1 MAEVATWYDYWWA
14 DAWVYP
20 DPESSIYQL
29 RHPTRYEWRP
39 DIEEWPQWLVDNFNV
54 TCNTYYEHPEGRGWE
69 VASYAPDGTEWY
81 IMNTS
86 FDVWGP
92 AGRNDP
98 LGSTVG
104 WQIFS
109 ILMNYQPPP
118 DIRWII
124 YFGQQYGAWNN
135 WLGEWFAD
143 PGDFMYHG
151 DHIHVTYW

>member
-1 MAEVATWYDYWWA
+1 MTETTW
-14 DAWVYP
+14 AWPEAWDDPIFDSPVYQ
-20 DPESSIYQL
+20 D
-29 RHPTRYEWRP
+29 RHPTRYVWRP
-39 DIEEWPQWLVDNFNV
+39 DVEEWARYLVDKFDGV
-54 TCNTYYEHPEGRGWE
+54 VWCNTYYDHPEGRGFE
-69 VASYAPDGTEWY
+69 VWDGAWY

-92 AGRNDP
+92 GGRNDP

-104 WQIFS
+104 WQIFGL
-109 ILMNYQPPP
+109 LMNDPNPPN
-118 DIRWII
+118 IHWII

-135 WLGEWFAD
+135 WEGEWFAD